1 VARVLDVVPDRALAI
16 YAHPDD
22 ADVACGG
29 TLSSWAKLGAE
40 VHLLV
45 LADGAKGSHDAGA
58 DLDELARRRSGELHD
73 AAGALG
79 LAGVEQLGIPD
90 GEVSA
95 DLATRRAIVAAIRRL
110 RPEAVLAPDPTATF
124 FGGVYVNH
132 RDHREA
138 GWAVLDAV
146 APASSMPHYF
156 PEVGPPHAVSTLLL
170 SGTLEADVV
179 VDIDG
184 TLEAKIAAVLS
195 HRSQLDGDDEWA
207 REVVTSRAVQAGR
220 LVGLAHGEAFRHVAL
235 DS

>member
-1 VARVLDVVPDRALAI
+1 MQLLRLQPARAMAI

-22 ADVACGG
+22 ADIAAGG
-29 TLSSWAKLGAE
+29 LLSLWASEGCA
-40 VHLLV
+40 VHLV
-45 LADGAKGSHDAGA
+45 VVCDGAKGSHRPKADATSLREARREELQLAA
-58 DLDELARRRSGELHD
+58 DLLG
-73 AAGALG
+73 AATVIG
-79 LAGVEQLGIPD
+79 LEHPD
-90 GEVSA
+90 GGVVNDEE
-95 DLATRRAIVAAIRRL
+95 L
-110 RPEAVLAPDPTATF
+110 RSTLVGLVREHRPDVVLGPDPTATF

-146 APASSMPHYF
+146 APAAAMPHYF
-156 PEVGPPHAVSTLLL
+156 PEAGAPHAVSTLLL

-184 TLEAKIAAVLS
+184 TLKAKIAAVLS

-220 LVGLAHGEAFRHVAL
+220 LVGLAHGEAFRHVSL
-235 DS
+235 DG